1 MNPGGLR
8 CSPRKAYHWHEK
20 RAVHTKGS
28 TMIRLA
34 HAIWERLRPWHEHDW
49 KPVHTVES
57 GWTLYRCTTCW
68 AKEVG

>member
-1 MNPGGLR
+1 
-8 CSPRKAYHWHEK
+8 
-20 RAVHTKGS
+20 
-28 TMIRLA
+28 MIRLA
-34 HAIWERLRPWHEHDW
+34 HAIWERLRPRHEHDW